1 MHGPRSLLPLP
12 MIRFLLSLLTVLW
25 TGLAPAAPVQTPHAE
40 AELIAQDTHAVPGK
54 RTTVALRIRHEPEWH
69 TYWRNPGDSG
79 VATRIAWTLPDG
91 VTAGP
96 IQWPVPE
103 RIPVGPLAN
112 YGYEDE
118 LLLLTDLQVPAG
130 WPPGTP
136 IPIEAKA
143 EWLICKEI
151 CLPGGA
157 TLSLSVPTATSATR
171 PDPAHASA
179 FARTRASLPSAGD
192 GWRIA
197 YSVTDTHI
205 VLDAMPPAGV
215 NLPPSGLQFFP
226 DVPEVIDNPSPQ
238 TQERVPEGL
247 RLLLTAAAVFTGKLE
262 TLSGLLVAG
271 EGADRIAVEISA
283 PYPGGAPKVRAAD
296 PNAQMSAQDI
306 RRAAGSPAAAP
317 AAPDLGLLL
326 ALVFAFGGGL
336 VLNLMPCVFPV
347 VSIKVLG
354 FVEQA
359 HGDRAELRNH
369 GLAFAGGIVVCF
381 WIVAGALLALRAS
394 GEALGWGYQLQSP
407 LVVTALAVLFFLLG
421 LNLSGWFEIGTRVQT
436 LAGSAES
443 GTGLG
448 GAFLSGMLA
457 TAVATP
463 CTAPFMGAALGFA
476 LTQPALASM
485 AVFTALALGMG
496 LPYVLLS
503 FFPALTAW
511 LPRPGRWMETLKQFL
526 AFPLYLTVVWL
537 VWVLGEQLGTTAA
550 ARLLAGL
557 VLLAAAIWAWRRLT
571 AAGGAVGAV
580 VSALFVAAAAWS
592 AWPVDEPDSPRTG
605 TAHGAWGAYSDDE
618 LRRLRA
624 EGPVFV
630 DFTAAWCVTCQV
642 NKRVVLQSDSVEAAF
657 ASSKVARLR
666 ADWTNR
672 DEAIT
677 RALAKLGRSGVPVY
691 AVYPGGGG
699 DPELLPELLTK
710 DLVLA
715 ALDRAAR
722 DRH

>member
-1 MHGPRSLLPLP
+1 
-12 MIRFLLSLLTVLW
+12 MIRFLLALLTLLW
-25 TGLAPAAPVQTPHAE
+25 GIPVPAAPVQTPHAE
-40 AELIAQDTHAVPGK
+40 AELLARDLHAVPGQ
-54 RTTVALRIRHEPEWH
+54 RTTVALRIKHEPEWH

-79 VATRIAWTLPDG
+79 MPTRIGWTLPAG

-103 RIPVGPLAN
+103 RIPVGPLTN
-112 YGYEDE
+112 YGYEGE
-118 LLLLTDLQVPAG
+118 LLLLTELTVPAD
-130 WPPGTP
+130 WPAGRP
-136 IPIEAKA
+136 IPLEAKA

-151 CLPGGA
+151 CLPGGT
-157 TLSLSVPTATSATR
+157 TLSLSLPTATGPAK
-171 PDPAHASA
+171 PDPALIGA
-179 FARTRASLPSAGD
+179 FARTQAQLPRSGD
-192 GWRIA
+192 GWQVA
-197 YSVTDTHI
+197 FSVSDTHI
-205 VLDAMPPAGV
+205 VLDAMPAEGV
-215 NLPPSGLQFFP
+215 PVPPSGLQFFP
-226 DVPEVIDNPSPQ
+226 DQPEVIDHPSPQ
-238 TQERVPEGL
+238 VQERVPEGL
-247 RLLLTAAAVFTGKLE
+247 RLLLTAAPGFEGTIDR
-262 TLSGLLVAG
+262 LSGVLVAG
-271 EGADRIAVEISA
+271 EGDQRLAVEISA
-283 PYPGGAPKVRAAD
+283 PYPGGAPKVSAAA
-296 PNAQMSAQDI
+296 PGAALSADDI
-306 RRAAGSPAAAP
+306 RRAADGTTPATTT
-317 AAPDLGLLL
+317 PDLGLLL
-326 ALVFAFGGGL
+326 ALAFAFGGGL

-359 HGDRAELRNH
+359 HGDRSDLRNH
-369 GLAFAGGIVVCF
+369 GLAFAAGIVVCF

-407 LVVTALAVLFFLLG
+407 VVVTALAVLFFVLG

-436 LAGSAES
+436 LAGGADA
-443 GTGLG
+443 GHGLG

-476 LTQPALASM
+476 LTQPAIASM

-557 VLLAAAIWAWRRLT
+557 VFLAAAIWALRRFT
-571 AAGGAVGAV
+571 DSARGVG
-580 VSALFVAAAAWS
+580 AAAAVLLLAGAAWI
-592 AWPVDEPDSPRTG
+592 AWPTGEP
-605 TAHGAWGAYSDDE
+605 GARHDAMAGADWNAYSEDA

-642 NKRVVLQSDSVEAAF
+642 NKRVVLQSDAVEQAF
-657 ASSKVARLR
+657 ASRGVARLR
-666 ADWTNR
+666 ADWTHR
-672 DEAIT
+672 DEVIT
-677 RALAKLGRSGVPVY
+677 RALARLGRSGVPVY

-699 DPELLPELLTK
+699 EPELLPELLTK
-710 DLVLA
+710 DIVLT
-715 ALDRAAR
+715 ALDRAAAE
-722 DRH
+722 RH